1 MPKQFIS
8 DVDLTS
14 SNIVIRKTF
23 TVNIATN
30 KLSAVVT
37 AGANETFLPFDEE
50 RYALI
55 DLMEQLKN

>member
-23 TVNIATN
+23 TVNISTN
-30 KLSAVVT
+30 KLSSVVT
-37 AGANETFLPFDEE
+37 AGANETFLAFDEE

-55 DLMEQLKN
+55 RSRW